1 MGELENTGGFFWGEG
16 GEAVFDEIDHLYEC
30 LKIQNNAH
38 AVKIEDNINGTD

>member
-30 LKIQNNAH
+30 FKIQNNVH